1 MCRFLLFLIDCL
13 PPFLQMLDYNVPG
26 GVCRNMIYN
35 KFSTLF
41 NLTLCAKAFSLL
53 DWIVGRKAEPRTICH
68 WQLQVTERRKR
79 TNKWWGF
86 SRMRAWLV
94 HWMGMATEYFFSLL
108 ADPDSSLMIITTTV
122 ISLLLHQNFC
132 PILTMSLA
140 ASSIFSSSW
149 WHYGQFCYTPWSTLL
164 VQAT

>member
-1 MCRFLLFLIDCL
+1 
-13 PPFLQMLDYNVPG
+13 MLDYNVPG

-35 KFSTLF
+35 QLSTLF

-68 WQLQVTERRKR
+68 WQLQVTERRKG

-108 ADPDSSLMIITTTV
+108 ADPDFITHDNYYNRCFTFV
-122 ISLLLHQNFC
+122 ASKFY

-140 ASSIFSSSW
+140 ASSIFSCSW
-149 WHYGQFCYTPWSTLL
+149 WHHGQFCYTPWSTLL

>member
-1 MCRFLLFLIDCL
+1 
-13 PPFLQMLDYNVPG
+13 MLDYNVPG

-35 KFSTLF
+35 QLSTLF
-41 NLTLCAKAFSLL
+41 NLTLCAIAFSLL

-68 WQLQVTERRKR
+68 WQLQVTERRKG

-108 ADPDSSLMIITTTV
+108 ADPDFITHDNYYNSCFTFVASKFLSHLNNESCSFKHIFLFLMTSWTI
-122 ISLLLHQNFC
+122 LLHAVVN
-132 PILTMSLA
+132 LA
-140 ASSIFSSSW
+140 GSGNLRCFSESEHFPS
-149 WHYGQFCYTPWSTLL
+149 Y
-164 VQAT
+164 